1 MIDLLVARLLLAG
14 TLFAPADGSPV
25 VVVECPARQTTRLVF
40 PEALHALKV
49 HRHAKSQLGLTVER
63 SEPLGIIVARPPS
76 AGPEDVIEF
85 RGPTTT
91 FVLRL
96 KAAAQGNGSEI
107 RIERPIPAAPALPT
121 PEPTPSAAPREPTA
135 PLPTPAPPPAAT
147 AAPPA
152 ALPAAPDA
160 QPRASLDELLQAQVV
175 TVGRRE
181 GLPGE
186 REMVLV
192 DALKGRSSV
201 WLRFLL
207 EGGAGERLTEA
218 SSEQGRLAD
227 VVQEPAGKDLRII
240 VALPRE
246 ALTKRSIVSLR
257 VGARTYEFSFSA
269 AAFRG
274 LLKALEH

>member
-14 TLFAPADGSPV
+14 VLVAPAEGGPV

-49 HRHAKSQLGLTVER
+49 RRQAKSQLGLTVER
-63 SEPLGIIVARPPS
+63 SEPLGVIVARPPS

-96 KAAAQGNGSEI
+96 KAASHGSGSEI

-121 PEPTPSAAPREPTA
+121 PEPSPTSAPREPTA
-135 PLPTPAPPPAAT
+135 PPPTPAPATIAT

-152 ALPAAPDA
+152 E
-160 QPRASLDELLQAQVV
+160 PRASLDELLKAQVV
-175 TVGRRE
+175 LVGRRE

-186 REMVLV
+186 RELVLV
-192 DALKGRSSV
+192 DALKGRSTV

-207 EGGAGERLTEA
+207 EGGAAERLAEA
-218 SSEQGRLAD
+218 SWEQGRLAD

-246 ALTKRSIVSLR
+246 ALTKRSMVSLR